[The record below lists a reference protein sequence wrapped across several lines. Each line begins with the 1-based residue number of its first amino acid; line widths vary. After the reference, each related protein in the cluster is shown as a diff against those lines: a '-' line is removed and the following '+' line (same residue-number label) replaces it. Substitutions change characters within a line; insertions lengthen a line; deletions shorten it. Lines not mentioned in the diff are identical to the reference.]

1 MHSLV
6 ELSDVLSIFAD
17 AQSPVTLNASF
28 DEFSI
33 NLRVSYRGRPMVMP
47 GAAPTPQELLADPD
61 RTTDLGLLMLTRL
74 ADTVRITS
82 PSDQEHSVHL
92 HFQH

>member
-1 MHSLV
+1 
-6 ELSDVLSIFAD
+6 
-17 AQSPVTLNASF
+17 
-28 DEFSI
+28 
-33 NLRVSYRGRPMVMP
+33 MVMP